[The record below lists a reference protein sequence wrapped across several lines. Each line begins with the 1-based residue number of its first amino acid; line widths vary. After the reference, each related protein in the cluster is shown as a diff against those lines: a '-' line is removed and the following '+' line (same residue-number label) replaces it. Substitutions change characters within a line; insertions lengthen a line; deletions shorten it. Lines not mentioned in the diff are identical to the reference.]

1 MTEPFISPIRPD
13 QIPDA
18 ARVMAYAFAN
28 APRYTF
34 LLPDD
39 ARRHAKLPWYW
50 EATITRLH
58 PLRRSRPRRSRRAGQ
73 HRAGCRY
80 LGFTET
86 AQTQCPDSVAVRP
99 VGGARPSRRPGLAA
113 PQGSWPSARLAGATQ
128 PVLALEQHRRR
139 PIGTALGSGK
149 RPYQPH
155 APAHR

>member
-1 MTEPFISPIRPD
+1 MTEPLISPIRPD
-13 QIPDA
+13 QIPYA

-39 ARRHAKLPWYW
+39 TRRHAKLPWYW
-50 EATITRLH
+50 GATI
-58 PLRRSRPRRSRRAGQ
+58 RASIHSDGVV
-73 HRAGCRY
+73 HVAHDAPGSAVLGCRY

-99 VGGARPSRRPGLAA
+99 VGGARPSRHLGLAA
-113 PQGSWPSARLAGATQ
+113 PQGSWSPDRLAGATQ